1 MNWKRALIGA
11 LACLFAATAQADS
24 LRTIG
29 AVFFTAGA
37 GMSFGGAAVGADAS
51 ETYDQYL
58 LTARQ
63 SDLAALHDDYSN
75 KRQMS
80 DRLSKTGASLMAAG
94 ALLAIYSALSEDAPL
109 PAAPAEGMS
118 ALIGGDASFARA
130 GVVWRMR
137 F

>member
-11 LACLFAATAQADS
+11 LACLFAATAHADS
-24 LRTIG
+24 LRTLG
-29 AVFFTAGA
+29 SVFFAAGA
-37 GMSFGGAAVGADAS
+37 GMSFGGAVVGADAS

-63 SDLAALHDDYSN
+63 SDLAALHDDYSS
-75 KRQMS
+75 KRLMS
-80 DRLSKTGASLMAAG
+80 DRLSKTGAGLMAAG
-94 ALLAIYSALSEDAPL
+94 ALLAIYSALSEDAPPL
-109 PAAPAEGMS
+109 AEPAEGMS
-118 ALIGGDASFARA
+118 AFLDEDAAAARA